1 MSDEIPPAREPDYR
15 AARIG
20 AGMALTL
27 ALIGLLFLDAFVP
40 SYELQ
45 PVTIGFLLTAIGAM
59 FSVDIGKGIVS
70 LWRGK

>member
-1 MSDEIPPAREPDYR
+1 
-15 AARIG
+15 
-20 AGMALTL
+20 MALTL